1 MSRVRSAPFLLLL
14 PLVACTDPVIGSWEL
29 DTIRSEGCTIDGDLD
44 VDEALEAEFD
54 INLSCDGQTDLAQ
67 AEGDVTVK
75 ADSRYTMVLVAD
87 GEPNEFD
94 CELDGDFLTCDDDF
108 GISWDF
114 ERVN

>member
-1 MSRVRSAPFLLLL
+1 MSLSRFISIVALV

-54 INLSCDGQTDLAQ
+54 INVSCDGQTDFGQ

-75 ADSRYTMVLVAD
+75 ADNRYTMELVFE
-87 GEPNEFD
+87 GNSNEFD

-108 GISWDF
+108 GLTWDF